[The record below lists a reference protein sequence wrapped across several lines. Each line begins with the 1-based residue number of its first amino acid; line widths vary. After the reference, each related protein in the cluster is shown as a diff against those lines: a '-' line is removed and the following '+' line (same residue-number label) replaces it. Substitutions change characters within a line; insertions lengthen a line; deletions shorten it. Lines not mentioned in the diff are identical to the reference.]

1 MKLKCQQRKICCHAK
16 IVELTVK
23 NNENGDIIN
32 KNRSIF
38 NHSQF
43 NKEQGHSFEDLE
55 EKKRRKVKRIIKKQ
69 NTRKLMEL
77 SANTN
82 LKRLE
87 IEHPC
92 RKKPSIFINRKFLSR
107 QNSL

>member
-1 MKLKCQQRKICCHAK
+1 MKLKCQQRKIFCHAK

-23 NNENGDIIN
+23 NNEKGDIKKSTRIGPYLLILN
-32 KNRSIF
+32 LTKNR
-38 NHSQF
+38 
-43 NKEQGHSFEDLE
+43 GLGEDLE
-55 EKKRRKVKRIIKKQ
+55 EKKKLNSKSKGLIQKQ
-69 NTRKLMEL
+69 NIRKLMEL

-92 RKKPSIFINRKFLSR
+92 RKKPPQLS
-107 QNSL
+107 